1 MPIEYLSLRYFIKC
15 KNCISFTTVQKKGI
29 GFELVLNLFPIL
41 AKIPELFQMHVQ
53 NWNFDNICFIFE
65 QESDILSIECCR
77 FQEK

>member
-41 AKIPELFQMHVQ
+41 AKIPDLFQMHVQ
-53 NWNFDNICFIFE
+53 N
-65 QESDILSIECCR
+65 
-77 FQEK
+77 